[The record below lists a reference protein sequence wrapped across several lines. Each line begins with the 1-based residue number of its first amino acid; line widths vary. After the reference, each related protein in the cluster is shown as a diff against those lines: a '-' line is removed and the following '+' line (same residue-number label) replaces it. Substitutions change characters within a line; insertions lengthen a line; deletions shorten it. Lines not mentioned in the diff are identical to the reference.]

1 MSERGREGEK
11 KRENKGARKQE
22 SKRAREQERERES
35 NRAMKRKREVRWEED
50 VRKRPTSHSPSKISC
65 ARHRTVRVACH
76 HAENISGRHG
86 LSRKQAKAGGEE
98 VMNRQVV
105 LSMRLKSVLGDAE
118 ARHVVQS
125 HSTDP
130 FGIEGR
136 L

>member
-1 MSERGREGEK
+1 MREVGRER
-11 KRENKGARKQE
+11 KRERTREQE

-35 NRAMKRKREVRWEED
+35 NRAMKRKRREVRWEED

-98 VMNRQVV
+98 GMNRQVV
-105 LSMRLKSVLGDAE
+105 LSMRLKSVLSDAE